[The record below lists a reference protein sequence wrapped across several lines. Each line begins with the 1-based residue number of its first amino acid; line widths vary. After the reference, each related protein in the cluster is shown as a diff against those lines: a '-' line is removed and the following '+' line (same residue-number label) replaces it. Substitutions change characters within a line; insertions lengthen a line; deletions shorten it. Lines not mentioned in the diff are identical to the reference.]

1 MTPSE
6 SARQSA
12 HLSNRRNTPAI
23 AVGKYGNL
31 PYYSI
36 VVYQAP
42 RGTQDILPEDEPY
55 WTLVATE
62 MRRQARLANYGE
74 IQTPTFEE
82 TGVFARA
89 VGATTDI
96 VEKEMYT
103 FLDKGSDSMTLRPEG
118 TAGIVRAYLQR
129 GMASRPQPVK
139 LFMLLN
145 TFRYDKP
152 QKGRFREFHQIDF
165 EAIGE
170 ADPLIDAELV
180 ALQWRLYADL
190 GLRDLSL
197 QVNSIGD
204 HTCRPAYIASLA
216 GYFREHLDGL
226 CEECQRRLET
236 NPLRL
241 LDEKRPEC
249 QAVLEGAPKSADHLC
264 DACRAHFETWLS
276 YIESAGIPYAINSR
290 LVRGLDYYTRSVW
303 EVWPPVVGAQST
315 IGGGGRYDGLAEQ
328 LGGRPTPGVGFAS
341 GVERIIL
348 ELKDQHVSVPTT
360 ETPDVFLV
368 YQAEGGKRAAFHL
381 AENLRAQGIS
391 ADLTFGDRKLGKQL
405 GAADRARAHFAV
417 ILAEDEL
424 ATNTVTLKNLR
435 EGGDQRRVARDDLA
449 TVLRQSQA

>member
-1 MTPSE
+1 MLRRACAR
-6 SARQSA
+6 SAGFSWRLAYHS
-12 HLSNRRNTPAI
+12 R
-23 AVGKYGNL
+23 
-31 PYYSI
+31 

-55 WTLVATE
+55 WRQVE
-62 MRRQARLANYGE
+62 KQMRRQARLANYGE

-82 TGVFARA
+82 TGVFARG

-103 FLDKGSDSMTLRPEG
+103 FLDKGGDSMTLRPEA

-170 ADPLIDAELV
+170 ADPSVDAELV
-180 ALQWRLYADL
+180 ALHWRLYAEL

-204 HTCRPAYIASLA
+204 HNCRPAYIALLA
-216 GYFREHLDGL
+216 DYFRQHLDGL

-241 LDEKRPEC
+241 LDEKRPQC
-249 QAVLEGAPKSADHLC
+249 QAVLEGAPRSADHLC

-276 YIESAGIPYAINSR
+276 YVEAAGIPFEINSR

-315 IGGGGRYDGLAEQ
+315 LGGGGRYDGLAEQ

-348 ELKDQHVSVPTT
+348 EIKDQQVDMPSPTA
-360 ETPDVFLV
+360 PDVFVV
-368 YQAEGGKRAAFHL
+368 YQAEGGKLAAFRL
-381 AENLRAQGIS
+381 AEELRAQGIS
-391 ADLTFGDRKLGKQL
+391 ADLSFGDRKLGKQL
-405 GAADRARAHFAV
+405 SAADRARARFAL
-417 ILAEDEL
+417 ILGEDEL
-424 ATNTVTLKNLR
+424 ASGTVTLKDLQS
-435 EGGDQRRVARDDLA
+435 GGDQRRVSRHDLVS
-449 TVLRQSQA
+449 VLRQADAATQ